1 MPRNLLVQLEDV
13 EACEPDAL
21 SDKRQVLILKSKR
34 EVTLEFTTPHDLQ
47 LFRQA
52 KMLPAHFV

>member
-1 MPRNLLVQLEDV
+1 MQHDILLQLEDV

-52 KMLPAHFV
+52 KILSAHLV